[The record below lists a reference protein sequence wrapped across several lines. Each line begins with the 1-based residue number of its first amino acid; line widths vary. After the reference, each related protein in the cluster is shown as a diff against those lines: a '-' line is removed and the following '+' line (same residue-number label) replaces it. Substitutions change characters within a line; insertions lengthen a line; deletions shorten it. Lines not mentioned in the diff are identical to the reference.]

1 MTRSSS
7 PSRAK
12 NLRLIGLVALV
23 PLLMSCSTP
32 APKPTKT
39 PKPTPTIAMSIAPL
53 SGELLPSAD
62 LEHPSLAAKIDN
74 HEDARPQWGLNRTDV
89 VFEELVEGG
98 LTRYVAVWHSDIP
111 HLIGPVRSIRPMD
124 PDIITPFGGI
134 VAYSGGQQ
142 KFVDMMLDTPV
153 YNAIHGTS
161 STENLMY
168 RTDERDAPH
177 NVIVKAQK
185 LVAEHGDLAQPQQ
198 MFSFAPE
205 YATVL
210 NWRGKSANTIN
221 VTFSDSRYPRWTYS
235 PLEHVYLRSQEGD
248 VKDFDAS
255 SKTRIHATT
264 VIVMFVD
271 IDWTYGYVP
280 KTVMVGSGK
289 AWISSGGKST
299 LVTWSKAS
307 RSEPIV
313 FTDASGRVVSIP
325 AGNTWIEMP
334 PRDGG
339 SVSFK

>member
-7 PSRAK
+7 PSRVK
-12 NLRLIGLVALV
+12 RTRLIALVALV

-32 APKPTKT
+32 TQKPTKT

-53 SGELLPSAD
+53 SGQLMPSAD
-62 LEHPSLAAKIDN
+62 LAHPSVAAKIDD
-74 HEDARPQWGLNRTDV
+74 HEGARPQWGLNRTDV

-111 HLIGPVRSIRPMD
+111 SRIGPVRSIRPMD

-142 KFVDMMLDTPV
+142 KFVNMMLDTPV

-161 STENLMY
+161 ATADLMY
-168 RTDERDAPH
+168 RTDEREAPH
-177 NVIVKAQK
+177 NVILKAQK
-185 LVAEHGDLAQPQQ
+185 LVAEQSDVAPPQQ
-198 MFSFAPE
+198 MFAFAPE
-205 YATVL
+205 YASALTWL
-210 NWRGKSANTIN
+210 GKPASTID
-221 VTFSDSRYPRWTYS
+221 VTFSSVRYPRWTYS
-235 PLEHVYLRSQEGD
+235 PLEHVYLRAQEGN

-255 SKTRIHATT
+255 SKTRVHATT

-280 KTVMVGSGK
+280 KTVMVDSGK
-289 AWISSGGKST
+289 AWISTGGKSVP
-299 LVTWSKAS
+299 VTWSKAS
-307 RSEPIV
+307 RSDPIV
-313 FTDASGRVVSIP
+313 FTDTSGRIVRIP

-339 SVSFK
+339 AVSFK